1 MNSEIQNVENGENI
15 MKKATIE
22 TAVQSLIDYAVEK
35 ELITADDEIY
45 VRNCLMDILKLD
57 NWSNPNGG
65 KYGSVDEIL
74 DDIVDYAA
82 EKEIIPAS
90 NAWRDLFDTKIMGV
104 FTAMPHEIIKKFREK
119 YSENPK
125 AATDW
130 YFTYSEDTNY
140 VRKGRIA
147 KDIRWKYDSEYGQ
160 LDITIN
166 RSKPEKDPRDIAAA
180 RNAVKVSYPA
190 CQLCMENMGFAGT
203 LTHPARQN
211 LRPIPMIIHGGKWG
225 FQYSPYGY
233 YNEHCIVFNSEHIPM
248 KIDADVFG
256 KLFDIIDMLPH
267 YFVGSNADLPIVGGS
282 ILSHEHFQ
290 GGRYTFAMENAQV
303 EHEFS
308 LSGFDSVKAG
318 IVKWPMSVVR
328 LSGKNRAELE
338 SACDKILV
346 AWRAYS
352 DESVGIYAFTD
363 GVPHNTITPIARRH
377 GDEYECDL
385 VLRNN
390 ITSEERPLGIFH
402 PNPSL
407 HHIKKEN
414 IGLIEVMGLAVLP
427 ARLANEITAL
437 SAALVNKTDLSS
449 NENLSG
455 HAEWMTGLYKKYP
468 DVKAEDAE
476 KIIKLEIGAVFEQVL
491 LDAGVYK
498 RDEKGREAF
507 RRFIDSVK

>member
-1 MNSEIQNVENGENI
+1 M
-15 MKKATIE
+15 IE
-22 TAVQSLIDYAVEK
+22 TAVQALIDYALEK
-35 ELITADDEIY
+35 KLISDDDEIC
-45 VRNCLMDILKLD
+45 VRNSLIDVLRLD
-57 NWSNPNGG
+57 NWNAPEE
-65 KYGSVDEIL
+65 KAYGTVDDIL
-74 DDIVDYAA
+74 DDIVDYAI
-82 EKEIIPAS
+82 EKELIPAS
-90 NAWRDLFDTKIMGV
+90 NAWRDLFDTRIMGI
-104 FTAMPHEIIKKFREK
+104 FTAMPHEVISKFREK
-119 YSENPK
+119 YSESPK

-130 YFTYSEDTNY
+130 YYAYSEDTNY

-180 RNAVKVSYPA
+180 RNAVKVAYPA
-190 CQLCMENMGFAGT
+190 CQLCMENTGFAGT

-211 LRPIPMIIHGGKWG
+211 LRPVPLTVHGSKWG

-256 KLFDIIDMLPH
+256 KLFDILETLPH

-290 GGRYTFAMENAQV
+290 GGNYTFAMENAPV
-303 EHEFS
+303 EYSFVPA
-308 LSGFDSVKAG
+308 GFAGVKAG
-318 IVKWPMSVVR
+318 IVKWPMSVIR
-328 LSGKNRAELE
+328 LSGKGRSELE
-338 SACDKILV
+338 KACAVILSL
-346 AWRAYS
+346 WRSYS
-352 DESVGIYAFTD
+352 DESAGIYAFTD

-377 GDEYECDL
+377 GDEFECDL

-390 ITSEERPLGIFH
+390 LTDEARPLGIFH

-427 ARLANEITAL
+427 ARLADEMSKL
-437 SAALVNKTDLSS
+437 CDALVNKTDLSAD
-449 NENLSG
+449 EKLSG
-455 HAEWMTGLYKKYP
+455 HAEWMNGLYTKYG
-468 DVKAEDAE
+468 DVKPSQAEE
-476 KIIKLEIGAVFEQVL
+476 IIKREIGAVFEQVL

-498 RDEKGREAF
+498 RDEKGKEAF
-507 RRFIDSVK
+507 MRFVSVLEK